1 MIFSFFHFYISYPS
15 ALRCWHLV
23 LFICHISLSWY
34 PNNSFACD
42 LIFCVMFLVAS
53 LSCDNDS
60 CRVVNVFIIWISI
73 VSEFCPKLCE
83 KGSSLSGFITAE
95 VINCFSRQQ

>member
-1 MIFSFFHFYISYPS
+1 MKKLKIMQSFPEKWNEPTF
-15 ALRCWHLV
+15 LE
-23 LFICHISLSWY
+23 
-34 PNNSFACD
+34 FAY
-42 LIFCVMFLVAS
+42 
-53 LSCDNDS
+53 DNYGVWWR

-83 KGSSLSGFITAE
+83 KGSGLSGFIAAE